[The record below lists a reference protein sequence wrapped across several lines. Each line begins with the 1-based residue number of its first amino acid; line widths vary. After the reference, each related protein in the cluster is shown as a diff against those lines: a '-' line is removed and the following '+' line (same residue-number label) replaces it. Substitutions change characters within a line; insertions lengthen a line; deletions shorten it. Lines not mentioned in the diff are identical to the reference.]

1 MKELYSHVRC
11 AFGNVFEILD
21 VLTGDNALAG
31 NSWARNLLSPSWQ
44 ESILNK
50 CCLIYLSLKRLM
62 YVPIEIIAYSNVAY
76 ISNIL
81 YPIPLTQREQFLWF
95 TESAWKFQY
104 LIEPTA
110 LNWKCNIFT
119 KTCLLVLRSRLR
131 GDSKCCSPVSDFAWF
146 IPPWTEYFRKLLPL
160 LAFPW
165 WALGKYESGF
175 KQYFYFFC
183 CSSSPTWVTEGLIQN
198 WLLSGRGDVGTFH
211 HLHHS
216 SRASQTL

>member
-1 MKELYSHVRC
+1 ML
-11 AFGNVFEILD
+11 AWIFD
-21 VLTGDNALAG
+21 VLTGDNELVG
-31 NSWARNLLSPSWQ
+31 NCWARNLLSPSWQ

-175 KQYFYFFC
+175 KQYFTF
-183 CSSSPTWVTEGLIQN
+183 
-198 WLLSGRGDVGTFH
+198 LLLKQPYLGHRGTDSELTIEW
-211 HLHHS
+211 
-216 SRASQTL
+216 SRWCGDLFITSNILPEQVRGYKTYIINALEV

>member
-1 MKELYSHVRC
+1 ML
-11 AFGNVFEILD
+11 AWIFD
-21 VLTGDNALAG
+21 VLTGDNELVG
-31 NSWARNLLSPSWQ
+31 NCWARNLLSPSWQ

-131 GDSKCCSPVSDFAWF
+131 GDSKCCHKSSPVSDFAWF

-160 LAFPW
+160 LAF
-165 WALGKYESGF
+165 LMSFGKVWIRF
-175 KQYFYFFC
+175 QTIFYFFAAQAALPG
-183 CSSSPTWVTEGLIQN
+183 SQKDWFRIDYWVVAVMWGP
-198 WLLSGRGDVGTFH
+198 FY
-211 HLHHS
+211 HLQHS
-216 SRASQTL
+216 SRASQRI

>member
-1 MKELYSHVRC
+1 ML
-11 AFGNVFEILD
+11 AWIFD
-21 VLTGDNALAG
+21 VLTGDNELVG
-31 NSWARNLLSPSWQ
+31 NCWARNLLSPSWQ

-62 YVPIEIIAYSNVAY
+62 YVPIEIIAYSNVTY

-165 WALGKYESGF
+165 WALGENIFLFLMRTGADKEK
-175 KQYFYFFC
+175 KQQLDWFHYQGHITIPRSQ
-183 CSSSPTWVTEGLIQN
+183 SSSYISRKN
-198 WLLSGRGDVGTFH
+198 WSHTGCN
-211 HLHHS
+211 
-216 SRASQTL
+216 